1 MVSFE
6 HILHLPL
13 TESEILESIQ
23 KAIENT
29 SISELDNLRF
39 RHPNI
44 QFDCMIRGY
53 LGEFAIQ
60 KWLKENGIE
69 VERTNLILEDD
80 QVDIDFVYKGKNIE
94 LKTSLVPD
102 ADQTVKNA
110 LLNRDIKLIRREEK
124 IENLRGDIH
133 LQVFFNQRRKAK
145 DDWLKALK
153 VDLGLKDPKYLYDAF
168 CAMRYKT
175 DLFFVGWINK
185 ITLVKRIN
193 LLVHNERT
201 WTFPKSKREF
211 WSCRILESNKP
222 AELIHFLKSI

>member
-29 SISELDNLRF
+29 NISELDNLRF

-168 CAMRYKT
+168 CAKRYKT
-175 DLFFVGWINK
+175 DLFFVGWIDK

-193 LLVHNERT
+193 LLVERERT
-201 WTFPKSKREF
+201 WTFQKSKREF

>member
-1 MVSFE
+1 MVSIE

-13 TESEILESIQ
+13 TEPEILESIQ

-53 LGEFAIQ
+53 LGEFAIR

-80 QVDIDFVYKGKNIE
+80 QVDIDFVYKGQNIE

-102 ADQTVKNA
+102 ADLTIQNA
-110 LLNRDIKLIRREEK
+110 VLNRDIKLIKREEK

-153 VDLGLKDPKYLYDAF
+153 LDLGNKDPKYLYDAF
-168 CAMRYKT
+168 SAKRYRT
-175 DLFFVGWINK
+175 DMYFVGWIDK
-185 ITLVKRIN
+185 ITLVTRIY
-193 LLVHNERT
+193 LMGERERT
-201 WTFPKSKREF
+201 WTFQKSKREF

-222 AELIHFLKSI
+222 VELIYFLKSI